1 MGATNAVAIIGAGVA
16 GASAARVL
24 ADQGLTVRVY
34 DKGRAP
40 GGRCATRTRDG
51 AHFDHGAQYFTA
63 RDPEF
68 IAAVDRMRE
77 RGVIAPWQP
86 RLAVIDADGRRDAG
100 TNEARWVAQP
110 GMSALA
116 TDLLQGLDVQCSR
129 RVVDCTRDANG
140 WWLGMADGV
149 RDGPFASLLCTLPA
163 TQAVELLP
171 HEAVSREAAAIRF
184 APCWAAMLEFDRP
197 LGLDF
202 DAAFVNDG
210 PLSWIARDSSK
221 PGRPAGER
229 WLVHAGGAFS
239 RAHLESTPDAV
250 GPQILAAFTAAAG
263 STHPPARWWAHRWR
277 YALAEVPVHA
287 GALADA
293 TRRIALG
300 GDWCCGSRVEGAW
313 LSGRALAAHALAWAG
328 APRSATC

>member
-1 MGATNAVAIIGAGVA
+1 MGGVEVVAVLGAGIA
-16 GASAARVL
+16 GASAARAL
-24 ADQGLTVRVY
+24 ADDGVAVRVY

-40 GGRCATRTRDG
+40 GGRAATRVRDG

-63 RDPEF
+63 RDPAF
-68 IAAVDRMRE
+68 IAAVDRLRE
-77 RGVIAPWQP
+77 RGVVARWQP
-86 RLAVIDADGRRDAG
+86 RMTVIDADGRREPG
-100 TNEARWVAQP
+100 SHETRWVAQP

-116 TDLLQGLDVQCSR
+116 ADLLQGLDVQCSR
-129 RVVDCTRDANG
+129 RVVDCARDERG
-140 WWLGMADGV
+140 WWLQLADGG

-171 HEAVSREAAAIRF
+171 HEAVSRDAAAIRF
-184 APCWAAMLEFDRP
+184 APCWAVMLEFDRP
-197 LGLDF
+197 VGLDF
-202 DAAFVNDG
+202 DAAFVNHG

-221 PGRPAGER
+221 PLRPSGER
-229 WLVHAGGAFS
+229 WLVHAGPRFS

-250 GPQILAAFTAAAG
+250 GPEILAAFAATTG
-263 STHPPARWWAHRWR
+263 SLHAPARWWAHRWR
-277 YALAEVPVHA
+277 YALAEAPLHA

-300 GDWCCGSRVEGAW
+300 GDWCCGSRLEGAW

-328 APRSATC
+328 AARGATC